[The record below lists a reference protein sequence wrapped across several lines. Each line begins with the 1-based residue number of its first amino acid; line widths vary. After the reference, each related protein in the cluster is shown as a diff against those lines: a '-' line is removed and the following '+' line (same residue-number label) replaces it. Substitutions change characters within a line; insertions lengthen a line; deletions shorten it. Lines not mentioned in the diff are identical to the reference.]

1 MLEKLVENYKEF
13 GQIFLYTIILA
24 IALLVVF
31 YSKVKAHVIE
41 NWAYYRSNPLLLPI
55 AGYIYTP
62 PGYTAAEY
70 TKANIINVVWSL
82 VSKSLSVLMLPI
94 YPIIQL
100 FLKIMKSIGE
110 SLNSLRQQMS
120 VMRNFLFKIFE
131 NIYVRLQTSI
141 AAITFYMLKLRESL
155 KRSFGLMNLMVSS
168 LEHSYIFM
176 QSLVRSPLV
185 TFGEM
190 AEEGGLWMSRFAL
203 PIGMGDRV
211 WRDQFV
217 SMCFHPDTPIA
228 IGNNQFRD
236 IKGLSIGDVLL
247 NGSTVIATI
256 KSKVTGKMYQLDE
269 DQVSGNHRIKYLD
282 RWIRVK
288 NHPKAYYID
297 YDESHVYCLVTS
309 DGLIVTRN
317 STYRDYMDSHS
328 LEVNRQVQ
336 QMINYYLNHKD
347 IHSEHVHCDD
357 LMAGID
363 PKIRVNPLSVVGKI
377 VIAPGYLSIY
387 NIDGYHVS
395 GLTLVRYDSQW
406 IRAYTHPRAKYM
418 GKNENQY
425 VHYVTHSGG
434 LLLDCV
440 SNKEL
445 LIRDFCE
452 IDNKI
457 VEEEINLY
465 LDKTDI

>member
-1 MLEKLVENYKEF
+1 MLEKLVENYKEI
-13 GQIFLYTIILA
+13 GQIFLYTIIVA
-24 IALLVVF
+24 ISLLVVF
-31 YSKVKAHVIE
+31 YSKVKAHIIE
-41 NWAYYRSNPLLLPI
+41 NWSYYRSNPLLLPI

-185 TFGEM
+185 KFGEM

-228 IGNNQFRD
+228 ISNENYKK
-236 IKGLSIGDVLL
+236 IKDLVIGDVLAS
-247 NGSTVIATI
+247 GATVLATI
-256 KSKVTGKMYQLDE
+256 RTKVSGNMYQLGSDI
-269 DQVSGNHRIKYLD
+269 VSGNHRVMG
-282 RWIRVK
+282 RHGWIRVK
-288 NHPKAYYID
+288 DHPNAEFIVYP
-297 YDESHVYCLVTS
+297 ETQVYCLVTS
-309 DGLIVTRN
+309 DGTI
-317 STYRDYMDSHS
+317 STKENLYRDYMDSHS
-328 LEVNRQVQ
+328 LEVNREVQ
-336 QMINYYLNHKD
+336 RMVGYYLNKKD
-347 IHSEHVHCDD
+347 ISTNLVCND
-357 LMAGID
+357 LMVGID
-363 PKIRVNPLSVVGKI
+363 PKIRVNPLSVVGSV
-377 VIAPGYLSIY
+377 VIAPGQLSIY
-387 NIDGYHVS
+387 VIDGYHVS
-395 GLTLVRYDSQW
+395 GLTLVKDDSKW
-406 IRAYTHPRAKYM
+406 IRAYTHPRANYI
-418 GKNENQY
+418 GKNSYPY

-434 LLLDCV
+434 LLLDSV
-440 SNKEL
+440 SHREL